1 MPQERLQKLISRA
14 GLASRR
20 QAEKWI
26 EAGEVTVNGE
36 VASLGDKADL
46 ASDAIKAR
54 GTLLT
59 APTAHR
65 SYLLNK
71 PAGTVST
78 RKDPEGRPTVYDCLP
93 ASLRKGLF
101 TIGRLDW
108 NTEGALVLTTDGDL
122 AQKVAHPR
130 FGGTKRYL
138 VKVKGVPS
146 DGQLE
151 KLREGISL
159 YGSKTR
165 PARIEPH
172 HARGERRSKSNSWW
186 VVELQEGRS
195 RQIREMF
202 FRIDHPVVKLR
213 RTAIGSLL
221 LGNLAPGDWRE
232 LNAHDLRLLEPKKS
246 KARPGRK

>member
-1 MPQERLQKLISRA
+1 MTEERLQKLISRA

-26 EAGEVTVNGE
+26 AAGQVTVNGE
-36 VASLGDKADL
+36 VATLGDKADP
-46 ASDAIKAR
+46 SRDAVKVR

-78 RKDPEGRPTVYDCLP
+78 RKDPEGRPTVYECLP

-122 AQKVAHPR
+122 AQRVAHPR
-130 FGGTKRYL
+130 YGGTKRYV
-138 VKVKGVPS
+138 VKVKGEPS
-146 DGQLE
+146 DAQLE

-165 PARIEPH
+165 PARIQQH
-172 HARGERRSKSNSWW
+172 HVRGERRSKTNSWW
-186 VVELQEGRS
+186 MVELQEGRS

-213 RTAIGSLL
+213 RIAIESLV

-232 LNAHDLRLLEPKKS
+232 LNEHDLARLEPKKS
-246 KARPGRK
+246 NTGTG